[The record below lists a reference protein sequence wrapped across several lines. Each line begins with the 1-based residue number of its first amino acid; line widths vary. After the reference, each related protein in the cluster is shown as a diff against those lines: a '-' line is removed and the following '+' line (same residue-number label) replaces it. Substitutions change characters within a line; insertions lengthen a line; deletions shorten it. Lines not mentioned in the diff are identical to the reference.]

1 VKSEDEFMARLNYAL
16 AGISAIPIEIHIA
29 HDLSWK
35 MYEEFTSGL
44 KDQIAN

>member
-16 AGISAIPIEIHIA
+16 AGISAFPIEIHIA

-35 MYEEFTSGL
+35 MHEEFTSGL